1 MATQW
6 TAGLTDN
13 TVLPASTLNR
23 IGAAWETWTPTMGAS
38 AGTITSGTLIRA
50 RYAQI
55 QKIVFARLEY
65 SITTAGT
72 AAGAAL
78 TFTLP
83 ILPATYEVGG
93 AIGSGREYISVGFQ
107 LEAMWISG
115 TSGRI
120 SDYNNAGWIQNN
132 RGANVFLMY
141 EAA

>member
-1 MATQW
+1 MATQYTAGITQGQAW
-6 TAGLTDN
+6 TAAIAN
-13 TVLPASTLNR
+13 Q
-23 IGAAWETWTPTMGAS
+23 IGAAWETWTPTMGAT

-120 SDYNNAGWIQNN
+120 SDYNGAGWIQNN